1 MLAQLRWPCRYW
13 SFEAHFHPLWRNW
26 RRGGARKGTTCA
38 NPPTTEIAE
47 FYCQA
52 LWLVLLNICILA
64 LNHNCMWDPIYHT
77 HSHITHTQPL
87 TLITHAVCLWCAR
100 ARGVLS
106 MRFISAAV
114 PISRDVSYLLSCDIA
129 IPWLCE
135 RLHVH
140 VLTNAHPYITHNQ
153 TWSSSVFDVSRA
165 TKLSEVWA
173 PPACLLWTWKLYSS
187 VTKSKPHPRSTPPPR
202 LFTKVGV
209 GFMHV
214 CVRVGIFCL

>member
-1 MLAQLRWPCRYW
+1 
-13 SFEAHFHPLWRNW
+13 
-26 RRGGARKGTTCA
+26 
-38 NPPTTEIAE
+38 
-47 FYCQA
+47 
-52 LWLVLLNICILA
+52 
-64 LNHNCMWDPIYHT
+64 MWDPIYHT

-140 VLTNAHPYITHNQ
+140 VLTNAHHSIHHPQPN
-153 TWSSSVFDVSRA
+153 SVFDVSRSTGLPAVNLEALLECHKVKAAPTVDAA
-165 TKLSEVWA
+165 TKTVHKSWGRVHA
-173 PPACLLWTWKLYSS
+173 RVRSCGYFLLVIAVCKAQQC
-187 VTKSKPHPRSTPPPR
+187 
-202 LFTKVGV
+202 
-209 GFMHV
+209 V
-214 CVRVGIFCL
+214 CVMVSFRSFYFVCLYVLCVDADAQASGGEASERARDEEAD